1 MTEPRRTQEDRRVEA
16 EHRLLAAAA
25 ELIGEL
31 GPSGVTLA
39 NIGERAGYSRGLA
52 THHFGSKGAMMQRL
66 VDSVTVDFR
75 REVFAESV
83 SDSALDEAMGLVSAY
98 FQALSHPKPASR
110 ARLMLWADAVAT
122 GSPDVR
128 PAMLASDREF
138 RDELAKRI
146 ERGIASGEFAGDVD
160 PNGLATVIVGMLRGV
175 ALQSML
181 DDDVD
186 LDACRAEVE
195 RVLRRRM
202 LP

>member
-1 MTEPRRTQEDRRVEA
+1 
-16 EHRLLAAAA
+16 
-25 ELIGEL
+25 
-31 GPSGVTLA
+31 
-39 NIGERAGYSRGLA
+39 
-52 THHFGSKGAMMQRL
+52 
-66 VDSVTVDFR
+66 
-75 REVFAESV
+75 
-83 SDSALDEAMGLVSAY
+83 MGLVRAY
-98 FQALSHPKPASR
+98 FQALEHPKPAGR

-128 PAMLASDREF
+128 TPMVASDREF

-146 ERGIASGEFAGDVD
+146 ERGVASGEFAADVD
-160 PNGLATVIVGMLRGV
+160 PAGLATVIVGMLRGV

-195 RVLRRRM
+195 QVLRRRI